1 MLLRECLIDRAYKIN
16 NTWGSF
22 HNHATKIK
30 ETLKRNSFPL
40 FLIDKITESY
50 LGKVNSSSDQSN
62 PESNKTRFY
71 KLPYIASLEK
81 VFKNL

>member
-1 MLLRECLIDRAYKIN
+1 MLLRECLIDRAYKIY

-30 ETLKRNSFPL
+30 ETLKRNSFPP
-40 FLIDKITESY
+40 FLIDKITKSD
-50 LGKVNSSSDQSN
+50 LDKVHSSSDLSN
-62 PESNKTRFY
+62 PESNKTHFY